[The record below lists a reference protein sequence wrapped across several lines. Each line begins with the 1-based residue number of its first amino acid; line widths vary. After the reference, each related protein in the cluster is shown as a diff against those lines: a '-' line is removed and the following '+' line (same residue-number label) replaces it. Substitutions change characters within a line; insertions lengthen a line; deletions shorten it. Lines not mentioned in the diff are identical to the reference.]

1 MNTKFKK
8 IKKGKAKKKKQTPQK
23 TARNPPQKKTKQRKQ
38 RQQQQ
43 QPLSKQMEEGKG
55 RAKGNGDIK
64 RAEARN
70 PKLQQAYA
78 FWNELALGLDQRP

>member
-1 MNTKFKK
+1 MENRKK
-8 IKKGKAKKKKQTPQK
+8 NNPPKTPQK
-23 TARNPPQKKTKQRKQ
+23 KQRKQ
-38 RQQQQ
+38 RQQQQQQQQ